1 MFLSD
6 FVPPSCKRIIRPH
19 LFPVN
24 SLIDANLM
32 RNGGEKPDTFSLGK
46 LWTGC
51 GRAGGKTWDILCL
64 NCCFFG
70 CNVNKEIDVNKESM
84 RECRDSIPGAFGRDS
99 LLRWGVGSS
108 CEKACSSC
116 FPSLFCW
123 RASNWSPGFQAFC
136 FAAPSSSSWLR
147 YLSCAFFWRFS

>member
-6 FVPPSCKRIIRPH
+6 FFPPSCKRIISIRPH

-46 LWTGC
+46 LWTGG
-51 GRAGGKTWDILCL
+51 GRAGGKNLRHFMFKL
-64 NCCFFG
+64 LFFFG

-84 RECRDSIPGAFGRDS
+84 RECGDSIPGAF
-99 LLRWGVGSS
+99 
-108 CEKACSSC
+108 
-116 FPSLFCW
+116 
-123 RASNWSPGFQAFC
+123 
-136 FAAPSSSSWLR
+136 
-147 YLSCAFFWRFS
+147 